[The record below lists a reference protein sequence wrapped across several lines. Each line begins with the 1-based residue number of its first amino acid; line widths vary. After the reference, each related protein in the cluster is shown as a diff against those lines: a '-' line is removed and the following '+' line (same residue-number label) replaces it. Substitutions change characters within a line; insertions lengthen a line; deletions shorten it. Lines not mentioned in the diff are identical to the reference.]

1 MQAASAREK
10 ERRWSQYLADRL
22 HVNPPFLGVQS
33 AEKLCFNKEKVAV
46 VYFNIL

>member
-10 ERRWSQYLADRL
+10 ERWSQYLADRL

-33 AEKLCFNKEKVAV
+33 AEKLCFNKEKAAV
-46 VYFNIL
+46 VYFSIL